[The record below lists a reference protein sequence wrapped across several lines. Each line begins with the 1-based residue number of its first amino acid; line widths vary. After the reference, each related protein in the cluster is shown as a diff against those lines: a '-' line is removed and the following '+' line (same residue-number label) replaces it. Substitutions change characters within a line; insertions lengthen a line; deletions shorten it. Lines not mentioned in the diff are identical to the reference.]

1 MGIDM
6 DAAEDLLRR
15 LACNDERALSMV
27 LSRRRGSSEADLAP
41 KMELLVQLAA
51 LLEVGAAVP
60 VLRDATAQASAQ
72 GATVSE
78 IVGVLVAVGPA
89 VGVASLV
96 AEASRLA
103 AAIGYDLEDGSA

>member
-1 MGIDM
+1 M

-15 LACNDERALSMV
+15 LACNDENALSMV
-27 LSRRRGSSEADLAP
+27 LGRRRGSGEAELPP
-41 KMELLVQLAA
+41 KVELLVQLAA
-51 LLEVGAAVP
+51 FLAVGAAIP
-60 VLRDATAQASAQ
+60 VLRETATQASAQ

-89 VGVASLV
+89 VGVAILV

-103 AAIGYDLEDGSA
+103 TAIGYDLEDGAA

>member
-1 MGIDM
+1 V

-15 LACNDERALSMV
+15 LACNDEKALSMV
-27 LSRRRGSSEADLAP
+27 LSRRRGSGDAELTP
-41 KMELLVQLAA
+41 KVELLVQLAA
-51 LLEVGAAVP
+51 FLAVGAAIP
-60 VLRDATAQASAQ
+60 VLRETTAQASAQ

-78 IVGVLVAVGPA
+78 IVDVLVAVGPA

-103 AAIGYDLEDGSA
+103 AAIGYDLEDGPA